1 MSLMIVFEGSRTA
14 CYDSGEFVGECAF
27 VENDG
32 KWELNHTFV
41 KKSHEGR
48 GIAKMLLDELLDNAR
63 KNGVK
68 IIPTCSYVAKVM
80 RNDSYADLL

>member
-1 MSLMIVFEGSRTA
+1 MSLMVVFEGSPTA

-48 GIAKMLLDELLDNAR
+48 GIAKLLLDELLDNAR

>member
-1 MSLMIVFEGSRTA
+1 MSLMVVFEGSRTA

-48 GIAKMLLDELLDNAR
+48 GIAKLLLDELLDNAR

-68 IIPTCSYVAKVM
+68 IIPTCSYAAKVM
-80 RNDSYADLL
+80 RSESYADLL

>member
-32 KWELNHTFV
+32 KWELNRTFV

-48 GIAKMLLDELLDNAR
+48 GIAKLLLDELLENAR

-68 IIPTCSYVAKVM
+68 IIPTCSYVAKVT
-80 RNDSYADLL
+80 RRESYADLL